1 MPQTWSCGPYG
12 GVTGFRAGSAEQCPR
27 CQVHCGS
34 EEAGVDGEP
43 WKQVG

>member
-12 GVTGFRAGSAEQCPR
+12 GVAGLRAGSAERCPR
-27 CQVHCGS
+27 RQVHCGS